1 MAKFR
6 QTWSHC
12 RLSSTRTARRPVC
25 HEHQN
30 LVKSLALRAFIT
42 FSLLKRCSRFEAFT
56 HTEGLF
62 TFTYLQIKRNGRYCF
77 FGCTKK
83 CSKKLQRSIR
93 VPLNSVTRLGD
104 FFALWATIQS
114 RWQQLFYPNGPH
126 C

>member
-6 QTWSHC
+6 QIWSHC

-56 HTEGLF
+56 QTEGLF
-62 TFTYLQIKRNGRYCF
+62 TITCLRKKEMADTASSAAPKNALKSYREVLEYL
-77 FGCTKK
+77 
-83 CSKKLQRSIR
+83 
-93 VPLNSVTRLGD
+93 
-104 FFALWATIQS
+104 
-114 RWQQLFYPNGPH
+114 
-126 C
+126 